1 MIEPELFKFNPQL
14 AKHSYLKKQ
23 WDKHLNSLDKS
34 ELIHSITVVLPDISF
49 LPDDVENIFS
59 ENSQYYHVQNVTL
72 GTIIDSV
79 FIQSFVK
86 NGNIQAVSLNTR
98 IGVDDC
104 MSISKNNL
112 LQMFLLK
119 NSYQN
124 ICLPVHGSRITLN
137 LIELDVNSKKYHRI
151 KDCFKCCD
159 IKFNIL
165 IDWEPFNDEICPSS
179 IASYFNEKGLIVNEC
194 FPRSKVVRRYNTTI
208 PYSTDVT
215 LLDTWLSYFSLDIK
229 IDNKSMCLLPDGKLT
244 KSNSRNVSQII
255 QINWSGF
262 FTKSKI
268 KIFIEI
274 LKKFMENSGNTL
286 WFSMHLEP
294 YSNVPYNCNH
304 QTIVLNSDK
313 TLFYSDCICAKNH

>member
-124 ICLPVHGSRITLN
+124 ICLPVHGS
-137 LIELDVNSKKYHRI
+137 
-151 KDCFKCCD
+151 
-159 IKFNIL
+159 
-165 IDWEPFNDEICPSS
+165 NDEICPSS